1 MAESSRPPF
10 SPTIALLT
18 LARTAEVEVASAL
31 EPHGLTLRKYGIL
44 GHVAHTP
51 GLSLSEL
58 ARRSGITV
66 QNVHQLIDALVAA
79 GFVKSV
85 VPSSGHAAQLSV
97 TPAGAALLD
106 RLGQLIGELDI
117 RLFEGD
123 AMLEVADALRVATAQ
138 RLGPPQD

>member
-1 MAESSRPPF
+1 MADSRPPF

-18 LARTAEVEVASAL
+18 VARSAEVAVAGAL

-44 GHVAHTP
+44 GHIAHTP

-66 QNVHQLIDALVAA
+66 QSVHTLINALVDA
-79 GFVKSV
+79 GLVKSV

-97 TPAGAALLD
+97 TPAGSDLLARLNAEVAALD
-106 RLGQLIGELDI
+106 AEF
-117 RLFEGD
+117 FESE
-123 AMLEVADALRVATAQ
+123 AMRQVADALLAVTAE

>member
-1 MAESSRPPF
+1 MAESRPPF

-18 LARTAEVEVASAL
+18 VARAAEVAVASAL

-44 GHVAHTP
+44 GHIAHTP

-66 QNVHQLIDALVAA
+66 QSVHTLINALVDA

-97 TPAGAALLD
+97 TPAGADLLGRLNQELAALD
-106 RLGQLIGELDI
+106 AELFDSDGM
-117 RLFEGD
+117 RQ
-123 AMLEVADALRVATAQ
+123 VADALAVVTSE

>member
-18 LARTAEVEVASAL
+18 VARAAEVEVAGAL

-44 GHVAHTP
+44 GHIAHTP

-66 QNVHQLIDALVAA
+66 QSVHTLINGLVDA

-106 RLGQLIGELDI
+106 RLGQAIAELDA
-117 RLFEGD
+117 RLFTSD
-123 AMLEVADALRVATAQ
+123 AMRDVADALRLATME